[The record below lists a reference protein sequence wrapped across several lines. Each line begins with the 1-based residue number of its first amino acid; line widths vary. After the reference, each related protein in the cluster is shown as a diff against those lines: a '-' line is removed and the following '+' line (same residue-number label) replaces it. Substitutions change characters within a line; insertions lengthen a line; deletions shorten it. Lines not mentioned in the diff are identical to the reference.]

1 MRKSRL
7 IGPTTLVGL
16 LAVPPAFAAD
26 LAPVKYREAEKL
38 LWSGF
43 YVGANGGWAQS
54 ADPRVDCLG
63 LGGFAGPCGTAFP
76 APTAE
81 GAQFGLQA
89 GYNWQV
95 GNFVVGFEGDIN
107 KLYVQGL
114 THFPGVDP
122 AKGPDQ
128 LSSRYDWLGTAR
140 ARVGVTSGSALFYA
154 TGGFAYGRVG
164 HDYIYGMGSPAN
176 TQSFG
181 MSENRTGW
189 TVGGGAEYAFNQHW
203 SIKAEYLYVHLG
215 NSNLD
220 ISSLSTINFGANP
233 PGTNFLR
240 YRNDLNIARVGVNYR
255 F

>member
-7 IGPTTLVGL
+7 IGSTTLVGL

-26 LAPVKYREAEKL
+26 LAPVKYRESEKL

-43 YVGANGGWAQS
+43 YVGANAGFARS
-54 ADPRVDCLG
+54 ADPRIDCLG
-63 LGGFAGPCGTAFP
+63 LGGPCGTAFL
-76 APTAE
+76 APKADGAE
-81 GAQFGLQA
+81 YGLQA

-95 GNFVVGFEGDIN
+95 GNFVVGLEADIN
-107 KLYVQGL
+107 KLAAE
-114 THFPGVDP
+114 GVASFSGIDP

-140 ARVGVTSGSALFYA
+140 GRVGVTAGPALFYA

-164 HDYIYGMGSPAN
+164 HNYIYGIGSPVD
-176 TQSFG
+176 TQAFG
-181 MSENRTGW
+181 LAENRTGW
-189 TVGGGAEYAFNQHW
+189 TVGGGAEYALDQNW
-203 SIKAEYLYVHLG
+203 SVKAEYLYVHLAA
-215 NSNLD
+215 SNLD
-220 ISSLSTINFGANP
+220 ISSLRAVNFSPNP

-240 YRNDLNIARVGVNYR
+240 FRNDLNIARVGVNYR